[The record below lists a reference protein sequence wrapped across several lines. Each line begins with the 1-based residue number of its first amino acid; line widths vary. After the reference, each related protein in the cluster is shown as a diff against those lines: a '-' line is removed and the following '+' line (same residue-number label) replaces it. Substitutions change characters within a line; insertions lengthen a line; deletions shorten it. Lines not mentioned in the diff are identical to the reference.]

1 MNKES
6 HDYMSRKV
14 KEFETLKDNKYYLEW
29 ARDHIE
35 TSNLSIGSIDM
46 KSRCRKDVT
55 DHLSEQIKSLL
66 AMEIQEIER
75 KMEEL

>member
-1 MNKES
+1 MNQES
-6 HDYMSRKV
+6 YEYMHKKTVDYES
-14 KEFETLKDNKYYLEW
+14 LQNNKYWLEW

-35 TSNLSIGSIDM
+35 TSNMSIGSVDM

-55 DHLSEQIKSLL
+55 DHLSEQVKSLI

-75 KMEEL
+75 KMEGL